1 MAERNESTTK
11 FKVDISELRASMQ
24 EATRQVRLANSEFK
38 AATGG
43 MEDWSKSADGLSAKV
58 RQLNNVLEAEN
69 KKLEILEQQY
79 ELTAREQG
87 ENSKGAQEL
96 LIRINNQKAAIGK
109 TERQLNSYSEKL
121 EEAKRSSD
129 DLTDGSQQF
138 TNAGLEL
145 KRTIKEQERKLQEL
159 KDSYTGVTLEQG
171 KNSEEARELAK
182 KIESLS
188 SELKNNKQKLS
199 DAEKEAEQFDQ
210 SLDDAGE
217 AAEDAGESVREA
229 GDSAKE
235 SEGKFEGF
243 RKKVAGGFVKVLKG
257 VATGA
262 VALVTTFLAAGE
274 ASQEFTED
282 MGKLEAGF
290 VAAGHTAKTAQKSYR
305 DMVGI
310 LGETDQSVEA
320 VNHLAKLTNDQKELA
335 KWTDIAAGIYG
346 TFGDSLPIEGLT
358 EAANETAKVGK
369 VTGPLADALNWAG
382 ISEDKFN
389 KKLEKCNSEK
399 ERSTLIT
406 ETLSKT
412 YEKASEKY
420 KKVNAD
426 LIENRRATSDLN
438 AALAETGK
446 ISMPITT
453 ALKKGVA
460 SLLMTMLPGFEQIG
474 QGLAGLAKGT
484 KGSAGMLTS
493 GITVI
498 FNTLLKKLNEG
509 VPTILN
515 IGVKLIMSLLQGIL
529 NMLPYVMEAVIDI
542 VPQISQSLY
551 GMSPNLIMIGMEM
564 MQSFLSGMA
573 AMIPQLITQ
582 ITEIIPK
589 IVSELQEGA
598 PLLLNSAMQFLMMIT
613 KSIPEVIAA
622 LAADLPEIVQAV
634 ADVLLQGIPVII
646 DGAVQLL
653 MAVIDA
659 IPVIIPVLTA
669 SLPQIIQI
677 LVDTLVQGIPMVVEG
692 AIQLLMALI
701 NAIPVIIPILT
712 ANLPT
717 IINSIVTGLVSGSN
731 ALVQGAIQ
739 LLTGITQAIPVLIQ
753 ELVPRIPD
761 IVITIIRVLMENIPL
776 LLSSA
781 VQLFM
786 SIVQA
791 IPKILGALTGALGTL
806 ITTIFGF
813 VSQIPGKIKEV
824 LTKAITH
831 IAGWAKDLGTKA
843 KEAGSSFL
851 SNIVSFFRE
860 LPGNIWNWLVKT
872 ITSIAD
878 WGINMRNKGIEAA
891 KGLLNAVVDGVKSL
905 PGKLLDIGKNIVQGL
920 WNGISDM
927 TSWVIGKIKGFGES
941 VLGGIKD
948 FFGIHSPSTL
958 MRDQIGK
965 NIVLGIAEGL
975 DKNISSLNVSIRK
988 LTQTA
993 FSNLK
998 AAAKKGNF
1006 ESVGKTVTE
1015 SFKKGVE
1022 SKTNSITKSVSSMID
1037 KAVKTMQKK
1046 NKGAKK
1052 QFSTMGK
1059 NLLNSFE
1066 KAYNAQAEKVIS
1078 KTTATI
1084 EKIAEAAQK
1093 KYDAIIAKRD
1103 AFQNT
1108 LAEYGG
1114 LFTKDEA
1121 GNIELADISK
1131 DTEYIKQ
1138 YGSNLAKLKGKIS
1151 SELMN
1156 EIITMSVEEGAEF
1169 AEKLLSLSDT
1179 DLKKYNDAYMEKLNA
1194 QNNISQNFFAKE
1206 LQTIKNEFTGKVAKE
1221 LSSMKKQLEKV
1232 GQDAVSGFLK
1242 GFNSKND
1249 KVSKEMKSFAKRLV
1263 KSIKKELKIK
1273 SPSRVFAEIG
1283 MYSSQ
1288 GYFNGFREN
1297 MENLKSSLLSV
1308 LPDPAPN
1315 GRLGGAAAS
1324 QSLNNTYNFYQTN
1337 NSPKALSRLDIYRQ
1351 TKNQLAFAR
1360 GI

>member
-24 EATRQVRLANSEFK
+24 EAARQVRLANSEFR

-43 MEDWSKSADGLSAKV
+43 MEDWSSSADGLSAKV
-58 RQLNNVLEAEN
+58 RQLNSVLEAEN
-69 KKLEILEQQY
+69 KKLEILEKQY
-79 ELTAREQG
+79 ELTAKEQG

-121 EEAKRSSD
+121 EEAKKSSD
-129 DLTDGSQQF
+129 DLADGTQQF
-138 TNAGLEL
+138 ASAGEDL
-145 KRTIKEQERKLQEL
+145 KRTISEQERRLAKLKE
-159 KDSYTGVTLEQG
+159 SYASITLEQG
-171 KNSEEARELAK
+171 QSSKEARELAK
-182 KIESLS
+182 EIESLS
-188 SELKNNKQKLS
+188 SELKNNKRKLS
-199 DAEKEAEQFDQ
+199 DAEKEAEQFDH
-210 SLDDAGE
+210 SLDEAGE
-217 AAEDAGESVREA
+217 AAEDASKSIRDA
-229 GDSAKE
+229 GDSAKK
-235 SEGKFEGF
+235 SEGKFKGF
-243 RKKVAGGFVKVLKG
+243 AKNIAGGVVKGLKG
-257 VATGA
+257 VATGT
-262 VALVTTFLAAGE
+262 VALVTGFLAAGE

-290 VAAGHTAKTAQKSYR
+290 AAAGHTAETAQKSYR

-320 VNHLAKLTNDQKELA
+320 VNHLARLTNDQKELA
-335 KWTDIAAGIYG
+335 KWTNIAAGIYG

-399 ERSTLIT
+399 ERSKLIT

-426 LIENRRATSDLN
+426 LIENRKATSDLN

-460 SLLMTMLPGFEQIG
+460 SLLITMLPGFEQIG
-474 QGLAGLAKGT
+474 QGLDGLVKGA
-484 KGSAGMLTS
+484 KGSAEMLTS

-498 FNTLLKKLNEG
+498 LNTLLQKVNEG

-515 IGVKLIMSLLQGIL
+515 IGVKLIMSLLQGIV
-529 NMLPYVMEAVIDI
+529 NMLPYVMDAVIDI
-542 VPQISQSLY
+542 VPQISQSLHE
-551 GMSPNLIMIGMEM
+551 MSPNLITIGMELI
-564 MQSFLSGMA
+564 QSLLSGIA
-573 AMIPQLITQ
+573 AMIPQLVKQYKDILPQIVSAFREGIPLLLDGAMQFFMAIIKAIPEVMAAYSAVVPEIVQMSVTQ
-582 ITEIIPK
+582 LMEIIPQ
-589 IVSELQEGA
+589 IVSALQRGI
-598 PLLLNSAMQFLMMIT
+598 PLLLNGAVQFFMTII
-613 KSIPEVIAA
+613 KAIPEVIAA
-622 LAADLPEIVQAV
+622 LTPALPEIVQSV
-634 ADVLLQGIPVII
+634 ADILLQGLPIII

-653 MAVIDA
+653 MAIIDA
-659 IPVIIPVLTA
+659 IPVVIPILTENM
-669 SLPQIIQI
+669 PKIIQI
-677 LVDTLVQGIPMVVEG
+677 LVDTLVQGIPMVVDG
-692 AIQLLMALI
+692 AIRLLMAI
-701 NAIPVIIPILT
+701 IDAIPVIIPALT
-712 ANLPT
+712 ANLPA

-739 LLTGITQAIPVLIQ
+739 LLMGITKAIPVLIQ
-753 ELVPRIPD
+753 VLVPQIPG
-761 IVITIIRVLMENIPL
+761 IVIAVIKVLVENIPL
-776 LLSSA
+776 LLISA
-781 VQLFM
+781 VRLFM

-791 IPKILGALTGALGTL
+791 IPQISGALVRALGTL
-806 ITTIFGF
+806 LATIFRL
-813 VSQIPGKIKEV
+813 VSRVPEKIKEV
-824 LTKAITH
+824 LAQVIPR
-831 IAGWAKDLGTKA
+831 IAGWAND
-843 KEAGSSFL
+843 
-851 SNIVSFFRE
+851 
-860 LPGNIWNWLVKT
+860 
-872 ITSIAD
+872 
-878 WGINMRNKGIEAA
+878 
-891 KGLLNAVVDGVKSL
+891 VVDAVRSL
-905 PGKLLDIGKNIVQGL
+905 PGKIKDIGKNIVQGL

-927 TSWVIGKIKGFGES
+927 TNWVIGKIKGFGES

-993 FSNLK
+993 FSNFK

-1015 SFKKGVE
+1015 AFQKGVE
-1022 SKTNSITKSVSSMID
+1022 SKTNSITKSVSSLIN
-1037 KAVKTMQKK
+1037 KAVKTMQKH
-1046 NKGAKK
+1046 NKGARK

-1059 NLLNSFE
+1059 NLLDSFE

-1093 KYDAIIAKRD
+1093 KYDAVIEKRD
-1103 AFQNT
+1103 AFRNT
-1108 LAEYGG
+1108 LAEYGS

-1121 GNIELADISK
+1121 GNVELADISR

-1169 AEKLLSLSDT
+1169 TKKLLGLDDA
-1179 DLKKYNDAYMEKLNA
+1179 DLKRYNDAYTEKLNA
-1194 QNNISQNFFAKE
+1194 QNSISKSFFAKE
-1206 LQTIKNEFTGKVAKE
+1206 LKAIKNEFTGKVAEE
-1221 LSSMKKQLEKV
+1221 LSSMKQKLEKI

-1283 MYSSQ
+1283 MFSSQ

-1297 MENLKSSLLSV
+1297 MESLKSSMLSV
-1308 LPDPAPN
+1308 LPDTTGN
-1315 GRLGGAAAS
+1315 GRLGGVTAP
-1324 QSLNNTYNFYQTN
+1324 QSLHNTYNFYQTN

-1351 TKNQLAFAR
+1351 TKNQLSFAR
-1360 GI
+1360 GV

>member
-1 MAERNESTTK
+1 MAERNETTTK

-43 MEDWSKSADGLSAKV
+43 MENWSSSADGLSAKV
-58 RQLNNVLEAEN
+58 RQLNSVLEAEN
-69 KKLEILEQQY
+69 KKLEILEKQY
-79 ELTAREQG
+79 ELTAKEQG

-129 DLTDGSQQF
+129 DLADGTQQF
-138 TNAGLEL
+138 ANAGANL
-145 KRTIKEQERKLQEL
+145 KRTISDQERRLAKLKE
-159 KDSYTGVTLEQG
+159 SYAGVTLEQG
-171 KNSEEARELAK
+171 QNSKEARELAK

-188 SELKNNKQKLS
+188 SELKNNKRKLS
-199 DAEKEAEQFDQ
+199 DAEKEAEQFDH
-210 SLDDAGE
+210 SLDEAGE
-217 AAEDAGESVREA
+217 AAEDAGKSIRDA

-235 SEGKFEGF
+235 SEGKF
-243 RKKVAGGFVKVLKG
+243 KGFVKNIAGGVVKGLKG
-257 VATGA
+257 VATGT
-262 VALVTTFLAAGE
+262 VALVTGFLAAGE

-290 VAAGHTAKTAQKSYR
+290 AAAGHTAKTAQKSYR

-320 VNHLAKLTNDQKELA
+320 VNHLARLTNDQKELA

-426 LIENRRATSDLN
+426 LIENRTATSDLN

-474 QGLAGLAKGT
+474 QGMAGLVKGT
-484 KGSAGMLTS
+484 KGSAEMLTS

-498 FNTLLKKLNEG
+498 LNTLLQKLNKG

-529 NMLPYVMEAVIDI
+529 NMLPYVMDAVIDI
-542 VPQISQSLY
+542 VPQISQSLHA
-551 GMSPNLIMIGMEM
+551 MSPNLITIGIEL
-564 MQSFLSGMA
+564 MQSFLSGIA
-573 AMIPQLITQ
+573 AMIPQIITQ
-582 ITEIIPK
+582 VTEIIPK
-589 IVSELQEGA
+589 IINALQEGIPLLLDGA
-598 PLLLNSAMQFLMMIT
+598 VQFFLAVVKAIPEVMAAYSTAATELIQILAVQFIEMTPQIVSALREGVPLLLNGAIQFLMTII
-613 KSIPEVIAA
+613 KAIPEVIAA
-622 LAADLPEIVQAV
+622 LTAALPEIVQSV
-634 ADVLLQGIPVII
+634 ADILLQGMPVIL

-653 MAVIDA
+653 MGLINA
-659 IPVIIPVLTA
+659 IPVIIPVLAA

-677 LVDTLVQGIPMVVEG
+677 MVDTFVQGIPMVVDG

-701 NAIPVIIPILT
+701 DAIPIIIPVLT
-712 ANLPT
+712 ANLPK
-717 IINSIVTGLVSGSN
+717 IINSLVTGLVSWSN

-739 LLTGITQAIPVLIQ
+739 LLMGITKAIPVLIQ
-753 ELVPRIPD
+753 ALVPQIPN
-761 IVITIIRVLMENIPL
+761 IVITIIKVLIENIPL
-776 LLSSA
+776 LLKSA
-781 VQLFM
+781 VRLFM

-791 IPKILGALTGALGTL
+791 IPQITGALVGALGTL
-806 ITTIFGF
+806 LATIFRL
-813 VSQIPGKIKEV
+813 VSQIPEKIKEA
-824 LTKAITH
+824 LAQAIPR
-831 IAGWAKDLGTKA
+831 IAGWANDVIDA
-843 KEAGSSFL
+843 
-851 SNIVSFFRE
+851 
-860 LPGNIWNWLVKT
+860 
-872 ITSIAD
+872 
-878 WGINMRNKGIEAA
+878 
-891 KGLLNAVVDGVKSL
+891 VKSI
-905 PGKLLDIGKNIVQGL
+905 PGKIREIGKNIVQGL

-965 NIVLGIAEGL
+965 NIVLGIAEGM

-993 FSNLK
+993 FSNFK

-1006 ESVGKTVTE
+1006 ESVGKIVTE

-1022 SKTNSITKSVSSMID
+1022 SKTKSITKSVSSLID

-1059 NLLNSFE
+1059 NLLDSFE
-1066 KAYNAQAEKVIS
+1066 KAYNAQAKKVIS
-1078 KTTATI
+1078 KTTETI
-1084 EKIAEAAQK
+1084 EKIAETAQK
-1093 KYDAIIAKRD
+1093 KYDAVIEKRD
-1103 AFQNT
+1103 AFQST
-1108 LAEYGG
+1108 LAEYGS

-1121 GNIELADISK
+1121 GNVELADISK

-1138 YGSNLAKLKGKIS
+1138 YGSNLAKLKSKIS
-1151 SELMN
+1151 NELMN

-1169 AEKLLSLSDT
+1169 TKKLLGLDDA
-1179 DLKKYNDAYMEKLNA
+1179 DLKQYNDAYTDKLNA
-1194 QNNISQNFFAKE
+1194 QNSISKSFFAKE
-1206 LQTIKNEFTGKVAKE
+1206 LKAIKNEFTGKVAEE
-1221 LSSMKKQLEKV
+1221 LSSMKQNLEKI

-1297 MENLKSSLLSV
+1297 MESLKGSLLSV
-1308 LPDPAPN
+1308 LPDAARN
-1315 GRLGGAAAS
+1315 GKLGGVAES
-1324 QSLNNTYNFYQTN
+1324 QSLHNTYNFYQTN

-1360 GI
+1360 GV